1 MRQTPIITSALGPI
15 SSGGNSVGGAIPGA
29 EVKHRF
35 RKSIQCF
42 HRVLQCQRNV
52 DVLCIS
58 AKPEE
63 RSLFFMRLTST
74 RKRAGSALSA
84 GTQTQRPSSDDNALN
99 SLANFTRVDADAAC
113 CHLYNKWQGKYKP
126 TFQTSSES
134 ASHSYSRTYRTETYR
149 LQSS

>member
-15 SSGGNSVGGAIPGA
+15 SSGGNSVGGAIPGT

-63 RSLFFMRLTST
+63 RSLIFMRLTST

-134 ASHSYSRTYRTETYR
+134 ASHSYSRTYSTETYR